1 MATMMSVVSEHPAP
15 MLRADAL
22 GPVLTGLLTKDPVAR
37 TSAETARQQLTA
49 VLAGAPPM
57 PLSPTPLPPPPAEPT
72 PAPAPA
78 DLPSARV
85 ERIDA
90 DDLRALASASKSLL
104 SSVARDARDQARYLA
119 GRRRDRMG
127 ESGPVP
133 ARPAGGPPPAPRR
146 RRWRFKRR
154 WVVVPVLVTL
164 VVVVLVLVGIG
175 FLVAAA
181 LGLI

>member
-1 MATMMSVVSEHPAP
+1 
-15 MLRADAL
+15 MLRAGPL
-22 GPVLTGLLTKDPVAR
+22 QPVLTGLLNKDPLAR
-37 TSAETARQQLTA
+37 TTAEAARRQLTA
-49 VLAGAPPM
+49 VLAGTP
-57 PLSPTPLPPPPAEPT
+57 PTPLPPPPPDAAPT
-72 PAPAPA
+72 PAPAPVSA
-78 DLPSARV
+78 GLPSARV

-119 GRRRDRMG
+119 ERRRERKG
-127 ESGPVP
+127 ENGPVP
-133 ARPAGGPPPAPRR
+133 AGPSGAPPAAPR

-164 VVVVLVLVGIG
+164 VVVVLVLVGLG
-175 FLVAAA
+175 FLVASA